1 MSQKK
6 RKKQAN
12 SNPAKADLTL
22 IISRNNGKLGV
33 VIADKKSQTSLFFD
47 DREIR
52 NSKPNTVVGM
62 CKGLIEK
69 IQTEYEQLD
78 TTEPANVAQINPELN

>member
-12 SNPAKADLTL
+12 SNPAKADLML

-78 TTEPANVAQINPELN
+78 TTEPANVEQINPELN

>member
-6 RKKQAN
+6 RNKQAN
-12 SNPAKADLTL
+12 GNQAKADFMLT
-22 IISRNNGKLGV
+22 ISRNNGKLGV
-33 VIADKKSQTSLFFD
+33 VIADKKSETSLFFD

-62 CKGLIEK
+62 CRGLIEK

-78 TTEPANVAQINPELN
+78 TTEPSNVAQINPELN